1 MAAEKEKHQYWL
13 FFANSE
19 VFIHLVNFEILG
31 SKASIAMICINLSA
45 KQELTFDLVPIILPF
60 L

>member
-19 VFIHLVNFEILG
+19 VLIHLANFEIIG
-31 SKASIAMICINLSA
+31 SKANIAIIFFINLST
-45 KQELTFDLVPIILPF
+45 K
-60 L
+60 